1 MKKMALTFGAVF
13 LLFCAAEAQCT
24 MSMPAIGAGGQR
36 GPVRVAFCCGT
47 TPPSDESSMVRLK
60 FFLTNLNF
68 PLRDSGGR
76 FCIRFKPKQLIRFQF
91 RF

>member
-1 MKKMALTFGAVF
+1 
-13 LLFCAAEAQCT
+13 
-24 MSMPAIGAGGQR
+24 
-36 GPVRVAFCCGT
+36 
-47 TPPSDESSMVRLK
+47 MVRLK